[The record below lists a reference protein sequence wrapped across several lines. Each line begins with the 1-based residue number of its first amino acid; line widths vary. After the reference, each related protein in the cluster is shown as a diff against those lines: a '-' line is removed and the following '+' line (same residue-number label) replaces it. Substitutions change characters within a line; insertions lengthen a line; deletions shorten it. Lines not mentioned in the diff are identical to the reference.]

1 MARLSEADPI
11 AFEEQVAIYLDK
23 NEVYDL
29 FEDLI
34 RELALRR
41 PDDPVD
47 FLIKKLKSSQKM
59 RVFAFGST
67 EQKATITCAA
77 AATEAGLVHIKAS
90 EVGISLDHKS
100 GSFDKDLSD
109 KLYAI
114 IEELESDPANSGYL
128 IEGFPQNRAQGRC
141 MQQTWKIIPSRV
153 IYLNDAS
160 HHHNNYQFPAV
171 VELFRYVVSEIDL
184 DDETA
189 LSQLI
194 SCVSLKPMSNAPT
207 RPHRICIFGQHATA
221 QAALLAQQYGLVHVR
236 AETLGNDLTDEVVQ
250 RLGHDDCRSR
260 GWVLDGFPV
269 DDAQAL
275 RNGPHYTCPSRVIV
289 IGEGEFGD
297 FPVSRVDSASELQS
311 QIQRILDHPLQ

>member
-1 MARLSEADPI
+1 MARLSEVDPI

-23 NEVYDL
+23 NDVYDL

-41 PDDPVD
+41 PEDPVD
-47 FLIKKLKSSQKM
+47 FLIKKLKSSPKM

-67 EQKATITCAA
+67 EENATATCASA
-77 AATEAGLVHIKAS
+77 ANKAGLVHIKAV

-114 IEELESDPANSGYL
+114 IEDLENDPTNPGYL
-128 IEGFPQNRAQGRC
+128 VEGFPQNRAQGRC
-141 MQQTWKIIPSRV
+141 MQQNWKIIPSRV

-160 HHHNNYQFPAV
+160 NHHNNYQFPAV

-184 DDETA
+184 DDASALNKLTA
-189 LSQLI
+189 
-194 SCVSLKPMSNAPT
+194 CVSLKPMSNAPT
-207 RPHRICIFGQHATA
+207 RPHRICIFGQDTTA
-221 QAALLAQQYGLVHVR
+221 QAADLAQQYGLVHVR
-236 AETLGNDLTDEVVQ
+236 CDTLGADVAEVVQ
-250 RLGHDDCRSR
+250 RLGDEDCRSK
-260 GWVLDGFPV
+260 GWVLDGYPA
-269 DDAQAL
+269 DEAAIL
-275 RNGPHYTCPSRVIV
+275 RNGPHYACPSRVIFLGDGV
-289 IGEGEFGD
+289 FGD
-297 FPVSRVDSASELQS
+297 FPISRVDPKGEMIS